1 MSPAMQDKIGVV
13 GEGFPTLA
21 ALVRP
26 LATVDPLVL
35 GEVRLAVEGLPTF
48 QALEGP
54 LFCVDHLV
62 LEEMSAFYGGLPT
75 LCTHIGLHSRVDL
88 FMASQEMFLI
98 NYFTHSVH
106 LKMVSSSSSTGV
118 GYTSSAISTPSCI
131 GLVFPGS
138 FSRPASASCWKSLF

>member
-1 MSPAMQDKIGVV
+1 MGFSKDFSPVCLVV

-54 LFCVDHLV
+54 LSCVDHLV
-62 LEEMSAFYGGLPT
+62 LEEMSALYEGLPHS
-75 LCTHIGLHSRVDL
+75 THIGLHSRVDL
-88 FMASQEMFLI
+88 FM
-98 NYFTHSVH
+98 
-106 LKMVSSSSSTGV
+106 
-118 GYTSSAISTPSCI
+118 TS
-131 GLVFPGS
+131 
-138 FSRPASASCWKSLF
+138 

>member
-1 MSPAMQDKIGVV
+1 MPLAVQDKIGVV

-26 LATVDPLVL
+26 LTTVDPLVL
-35 GEVRLAVEGLPTF
+35 GEVRLEVEGLPTF

-54 LFCVDHLV
+54 LSCVDHLV
-62 LEEMSAFYGGLPT
+62 LEMSALYGGLPT

-88 FMASQEMFLI
+88 FMTRQEMFL
-98 NYFTHSVH
+98 NKYFTHSVH

-138 FSRPASASCWKSLF
+138 FSLPASASCWKSLF

>member
-1 MSPAMQDKIGVV
+1 MQDKIGVV

-54 LFCVDHLV
+54 LFLCG
-62 LEEMSAFYGGLPT
+62 SSGAGGDECFLWRSPHT
-75 LCTHIGLHSRVDL
+75 LYTHR
-88 FMASQEMFLI
+88 ASLQ
-98 NYFTHSVH
+98 S
-106 LKMVSSSSSTGV
+106 
-118 GYTSSAISTPSCI
+118 
-131 GLVFPGS
+131 GS
-138 FSRPASASCWKSLF
+138 FHGQPGDVSY